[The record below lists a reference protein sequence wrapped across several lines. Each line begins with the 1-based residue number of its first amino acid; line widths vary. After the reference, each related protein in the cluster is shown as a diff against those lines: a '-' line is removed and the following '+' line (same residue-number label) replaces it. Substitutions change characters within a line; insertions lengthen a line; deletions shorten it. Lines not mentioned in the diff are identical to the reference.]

1 MGRPGY
7 ARGMI
12 SPTDYLRMAVDPV
25 RLAVLGSAARGPVDV
40 DGVAADLGVPSRRV
54 LKEVGTLIE
63 VGLLTSERALD
74 REALREVARAL
85 PQTAAM
91 DPVIAE
97 GPWSAEEA
105 TVLARFF
112 SGARL
117 VEIPTNR
124 VKRSLVLDRLAQEF
138 EPGLRYAEVEVNSI
152 LQVFHPDYA
161 ALRRYLVDE
170 GFLTRA
176 DGAYWRTGGRVG

>member
-1 MGRPGY
+1 V
-7 ARGMI
+7 I
-12 SPTDYLRMAVDPV
+12 NPTDYLRIVVDPV
-25 RLAVLGSAARGPVDV
+25 RLAVLGAAARGEVDV
-40 DGVAADLGVPSRRV
+40 EEVAAGVGVAPRRV
-54 LKEVGTLIE
+54 LKEVGSLIE
-63 VGLLTSERALD
+63 IGLLTPERTLD

-85 PQTAAM
+85 PQSAEM
-91 DPVIAE
+91 DPAIAE

-105 TVLARFF
+105 GVLARFF

-117 VEIPTNR
+117 VEIPANR
-124 VKRSLVLDRLAQEF
+124 AKRTLVLDRLSQEF

-161 ALRRYLVDE
+161 TLRRYLVDE